1 MSDGGIK
8 PLPCP
13 FAHDEQHEVL
23 VEHDKGAETYHA
35 ECYYCGARGPYS
47 DSHGGALAAWD
58 RRAPAAYPAALVE
71 QIAKALRDIAETSAD
86 EDDSC
91 IYCGAQPAS
100 DHNSVCAAGIAHGA
114 LAALRAAGSA
124 MGETAK
130 PTCAPCSIPKP
141 TGAPCTSCMRD
152 AFGEEY
158 QRNPDCP
165 NCAKG
170 KQMQHAEKLVLY
182 STSSPRR

>member
-1 MSDGGIK
+1 MSESKWTLEPWDDGRREPADGSTHEWHEVEGADELLAALNAEDYARACLCVNNCAGLTDAELDA
-8 PLPCP
+8 LPTLIRE
-13 FAHDEQHEVL
+13 AKAQHE
-23 VEHDKGAETYHA
+23 A
-35 ECYYCGARGPYS
+35 GP
-47 DSHGGALAAWD
+47 
-58 RRAPAAYPAALVE
+58 AYPAALVE

-100 DHNSVCAAGIAHGA
+100 DHNSVCAAGIAQRA
-114 LAALRAAGSA
+114 LSALRAAESA
-124 MGETAK
+124 VGETAK

-170 KQMQHAEKLVLY
+170 K
-182 STSSPRR
+182 